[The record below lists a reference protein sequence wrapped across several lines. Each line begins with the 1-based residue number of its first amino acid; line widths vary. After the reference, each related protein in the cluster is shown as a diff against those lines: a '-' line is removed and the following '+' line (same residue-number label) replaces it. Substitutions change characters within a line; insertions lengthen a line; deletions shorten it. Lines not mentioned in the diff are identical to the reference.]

1 MEDSVVITRPL
12 EEVFAYL
19 TDVTNWPRWNMVV
32 GNVEQTPPGPLEKGT
47 KLRGAAEVMGRT
59 MQYSGEILEYDPN
72 KKVVQKMRVGPA
84 ELQTSWLLEP
94 VEAGTRLT
102 ISSAG
107 KASGPSI
114 IAGPLLDRAVKKQI
128 EESLARLKA
137 ILEG

>member
-1 MEDSVVITRPL
+1 MEDSIVINHPV

-72 KKVVQKMRVGPA
+72 RKVVQKMRVGPA
-84 ELQTSWLLEP
+84 ELQTNWLFERL
-94 VEAGTRLT
+94 GDSTRLT
-102 ISSAG
+102 IRSEG
-107 KASGPSI
+107 KTSGPSI
-114 IAGPLLDRAVKKQI
+114 IAGPLMDRAVKKQI

-137 ILEG
+137 ILEE